1 MMNVVMDMMIPKE
14 RERRWRRWG
23 AVVVLFCGGC
33 RFEES
38 VCVLLLASRLGCA
51 VLCVFVLFSAFRFW
65 QREREKSLTNLFL
78 GRREKER
85 FCFRWFFFGLKF
97 RERESKL
104 RRQEFVLLYKENKKI
119 SWTKEKETVFLFILC
134 FYCRYSERINEC
146 FLSNRETGAKS
157 WYGA

>member
-1 MMNVVMDMMIPKE
+1 MLWWIWWYLKRE
-14 RERRWRRWG
+14 REDEGGEGRWLCCFV
-23 AVVVLFCGGC
+23 AVVVLRRVFAFCC
-33 RFEES
+33 WL
-38 VCVLLLASRLGCA
+38 VVWV
-51 VLCVFVLFSAFRFW
+51 VLCCVCLFCFLRFGFD
-65 QREREKSLTNLFL
+65 REKSLTNLFL

-85 FCFRWFFFGLKF
+85 FCFRCFFFGLKF